1 VAKKNLS
8 PWCAARGGAEGAADG
23 AAARLCAAEAAA
35 GAEEDERQRG
45 AAEFQRLRGWD
56 MADTESARRGQTSVL
71 LLRDTRRP
79 TTLISLSAGV
89 FPEREQ
95 GWWWFF
101 FLRKKEKIRVSRS
114 SDPDPD
120 HKITHE
126 SPRR

>member
-1 VAKKNLS
+1 MAKKNLS

-23 AAARLCAAEAAA
+23 ADARLCAAEAAA

-89 FPEREQ
+89 FCRERF
-95 GWWWFF
+95 GMVVVF
-101 FLRKKEKIRVSRS
+101 FL
-114 SDPDPD
+114 
-120 HKITHE
+120 T
-126 SPRR
+126 